1 MPLPPL
7 GTKMVRVDD
16 GKKGCVVN
24 EGDEP
29 RIAYWDRDSLVI
41 APKREHWEAE
51 QATPRR
57 LRHEEIEQV
66 AAWADRSLRSLE
78 RHEPL
83 RYWEEPAT
91 SEDPYDAG
99 LREAIITYLKHRG

>member
-1 MPLPPL
+1 MALPPV
-7 GTKMVRVDD
+7 GTKMIRVDD
-16 GKKGCVVN
+16 GRRGSVVLE
-24 EGDEP
+24 EGEA

-51 QATPRR
+51 RALPRR
-57 LRHEEIEQV
+57 LRAEEIEQV
-66 AAWADRSLRSLE
+66 AQWADRALRALE

-91 SEDPYDAG
+91 SEDQYDAG